1 MWQSPL
7 NQYSYKDFEEFS
19 PHEGGGA
26 TVITTIQV
34 DVSHQS
40 TLCPSSLIECFW
52 HFLPIHYKLYQVMD
66 SGKSQESLGER
77 DSMLLVTMHQVRLIL
92 AMGWLPV
99 MLFLRSLVALSEKL
113 GIWKWKQ
120 DRVNFAKLSKSF
132 NLKRKHIVEELQS

>member
-1 MWQSPL
+1 
-7 NQYSYKDFEEFS
+7 
-19 PHEGGGA
+19 
-26 TVITTIQV
+26 
-34 DVSHQS
+34 
-40 TLCPSSLIECFW
+40 
-52 HFLPIHYKLYQVMD
+52 MD

-99 MLFLRSLVALSEKL
+99 MLFLRSLVAFSEKL